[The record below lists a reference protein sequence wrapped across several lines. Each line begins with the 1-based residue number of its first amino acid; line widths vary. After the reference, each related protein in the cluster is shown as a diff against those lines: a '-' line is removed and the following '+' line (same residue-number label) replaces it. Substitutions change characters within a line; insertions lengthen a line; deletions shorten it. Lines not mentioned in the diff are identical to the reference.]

1 MDYDLLLTTATHA
14 GKLLLESG
22 AEIYRVED
30 TICRICENYQ
40 VQEANS
46 IVLPTAIFVTIVAG
60 GRSVSKVV
68 RIKSRGLNI
77 DRIDKI
83 NTLSRLST
91 SLSLAEF
98 EGRLSA
104 IEHEPPYGLKAN
116 LAAGAIAAGG
126 FTLFFGG
133 RFSDMLCACVIGF
146 LIQYFLHLL
155 EQKKLPSFFAI
166 SFCSA
171 MTAALALL
179 FTQLRL
185 AATLDSL
192 IIGSLMLLVPGLAIT
207 NAIRDSLAGDL
218 ISGMARGIE
227 AVLVAI
233 AVALGPGLVMSL
245 WLWIGGVLG

>member
-1 MDYDLLLTTATHA
+1 MDYDLLLTAATHA

-46 IVLPTAIFVTIVAG
+46 IVLPTAIFVTIVAE
-60 GRSVSKVV
+60 GRSVSKVK

-91 SLSLAEF
+91 ALSLAEF
-98 EGRLSA
+98 EGRLNA
-104 IEHEPPYGLKAN
+104 IEHEPPYGLQVN

-133 RFSDMLCACVIGF
+133 QLSDMLCACVIGF
-146 LIQYFLHLL
+146 CIQYFLQLW
-155 EQKKLPSFFAI
+155 ERKKLPSFFAI

-171 MTAALALL
+171 MTAVLAIL
-179 FTQLRL
+179 FTQLHL
-185 AATLDSL
+185 AAALNSL

-218 ISGMARGIE
+218 ISGMARGME
-227 AVLVAI
+227 AVLIAI